1 MAMTC
6 HSHWDTTSKNIN
18 TYVPTYGH
26 AETRNFCDSN
36 DSKSCLTHAP
46 ALTQLV
52 NLATSPLFIRPIRT
66 SNAGELRTR
75 QWFLETQTGTCY
87 NVSCGVVGFEPCA
100 VWAPSRSRPAVAQ
113 RHCPA
118 VVQRHCLAMGST
130 KSPRAPAWHL
140 IWAHVAPYS
149 GPGGTLF
156 GLMWHLVRA
165 LLATYSAPE
174 LIIFEA
180 RSLHVTI

>member
-1 MAMTC
+1 MAMPLC
-6 HSHWDTTSKNIN
+6 
-18 TYVPTYGH
+18 
-26 AETRNFCDSN
+26 AETRS
-36 DSKSCLTHAP
+36 HASQRFEVMP
-46 ALTQLV
+46 P
-52 NLATSPLFIRPIRT
+52 SPLFIRPIRT

-75 QWFLETQTGTCY
+75 QWFLEAQTGTCY
-87 NVSCGVVGFEPCA
+87 NVPCGVVGFEPCA
-100 VWAPSRSRPAVAQ
+100 VWAPSHSRPTVAQ

-118 VVQRHCLAMGST
+118 VAQRHCLAVGST
-130 KSPRAPAWHL
+130 KSQAGRPRGTSFG
-140 IWAHVAPYS
+140 AHVAPYS

-156 GLMWHLVRA
+156 GLMWHLVHA

>member
-1 MAMTC
+1 M
-6 HSHWDTTSKNIN
+6 
-18 TYVPTYGH
+18 
-26 AETRNFCDSN
+26 
-36 DSKSCLTHAP
+36 
-46 ALTQLV
+46 

-100 VWAPSRSRPAVAQ
+100 VWAPSHCRPAVAQ

-118 VVQRHCLAMGST
+118 VAQRHCLAVGST

-140 IWAHVAPYS
+140 IW
-149 GPGGTLF
+149 GQRGGTLF
-156 GLMWHLVRA
+156 GLMWHLTRA
-165 LLATYSAPE
+165 LVATYSAPVMHLAHTTPYVRRNLMHE
-174 LIIFEA
+174 LTIFEA
-180 RSLHVTI
+180 RS

>member
-1 MAMTC
+1 MPLC
-6 HSHWDTTSKNIN
+6 
-18 TYVPTYGH
+18 
-26 AETRNFCDSN
+26 AETRS
-36 DSKSCLTHAP
+36 HASQRFEVMP
-46 ALTQLV
+46 P
-52 NLATSPLFIRPIRT
+52 SPLFIRPIRT

-140 IWAHVAPYS
+140 IWGPRGTLFGPWWHLIRAHVAPRACPAGY
-149 GPGGTLF
+149 LF
-156 GLMWHLVRA
+156 
-165 LLATYSAPE
+165 SARTDY
-174 LIIFEA
+174 I
-180 RSLHVTI
+180 